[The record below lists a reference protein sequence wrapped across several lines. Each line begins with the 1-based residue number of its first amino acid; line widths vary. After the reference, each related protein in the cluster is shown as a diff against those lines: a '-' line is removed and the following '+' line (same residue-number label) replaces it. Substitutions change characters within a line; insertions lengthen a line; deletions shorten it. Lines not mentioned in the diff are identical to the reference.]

1 MPQGVPN
8 RGFRLTKAALN
19 RGATAPAHTLSPMQ
33 VMPKLHIPSESHETD
48 EQIDIKLKQRFGIVE
63 ELVDSVIEGDTKAV
77 IISGPPGLGKSYT
90 VERKLKEWDP
100 LADSHVIAKG
110 TIGVTGL
117 YKLLHDYREKNEVI
131 VFDDA
136 DTIFGDS
143 EALNLLKGAC
153 DSSDIRRLSYRKE
166 TNMVS
171 DRFGTP
177 LDREFIFNGAILF
190 ITNEDFDSKIA
201 RGHSLAPHYMALIS
215 RAHYIDLEMKTKKDY
230 IVRIKQVIAQ
240 GMLKNRGFNA
250 EQEAIIIRFVIK
262 NQERLR
268 ELSLRIVSKIADLVK
283 SNKPNWEQIAEL
295 TCCKN
300 Q

>member
-1 MPQGVPN
+1 MPRGVPN
-8 RGFRLTKAALN
+8 SGIRLTGAAALHRQLN
-19 RGATAPAHTLSPMQ
+19 VANP
-33 VMPKLHIPSESHETD
+33 VVHIAAQSNETE
-48 EQIDIKLKQRFGIVE
+48 EQIDIKLKKRFAILE
-63 ELVDSVIEGDTKAV
+63 ELADAVIEGIMPAV

-90 VERKLKEWDP
+90 IERKLKAWDP
-100 LADSHVIAKG
+100 EGNDHVIAKG

-117 YKLLHDYREKNEVI
+117 YKLLHDYREKGEVI

-166 TNMVS
+166 TQMVS

-177 LDREFIFNGAILF
+177 LDREFTFKGSVIF
-190 ITNEDFDSKIA
+190 ITNEDFDGKIA
-201 RGHSLAPHYMALIS
+201 RGHNLAPHFAALIS
-215 RAHYIDLEMKTKKDY
+215 RAHYIDLEMKTRKDY
-230 IVRIKQVIAQ
+230 IVRIKQVLAE
-240 GMLKNRGFNA
+240 GMLRNRGFNA
-250 EQEAIIIRFVIK
+250 NDEAMIIQFVIK
-262 NQERLR
+262 NQDRLR

-283 SNKPNWEQIAEL
+283 TGKPNWEQIAEI

-300 Q
+300 V